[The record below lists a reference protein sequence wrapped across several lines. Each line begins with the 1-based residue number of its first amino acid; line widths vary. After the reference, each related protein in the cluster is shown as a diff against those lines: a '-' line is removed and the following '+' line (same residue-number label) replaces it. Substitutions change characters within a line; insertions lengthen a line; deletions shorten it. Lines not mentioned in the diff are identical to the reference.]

1 MRVTN
6 TMMNKQLVSNLN
18 RSFSKMDKLQNHLS
32 TGSKIL
38 RPGDD
43 PVGLT
48 YVMRYNSE
56 MSRNDEYMKNVD
68 TGIGWLREMDSL
80 MQQASDILKR
90 AKTLTQQASTG
101 TTPEDARE
109 AIAIE
114 IKHLKEQMVMIGNST
129 FAGRYMFNG
138 QKTDQAPYNADTAAT
153 DQTDKGMFQLNVAQG
168 VAVPISITGEDI
180 FGKAGDDLNVFKVLD
195 DIYTHL
201 QNNEQDGILA
211 GITKIEEVA
220 DQISS
225 QWSEMG
231 ARMNRFELVANRI
244 GDQQLHIE
252 ALRSEINDVNYAE
265 TITELKMQESVHQA
279 ALGVGARIIQPSLM
293 DFLR

>member
-6 TMMNKQLVSNLN
+6 SMMSNQLVNNLN
-18 RSFSKMDKLQNHLS
+18 RSFTKMDRLQNQLS
-32 TGSKIL
+32 TGAKIL

-56 MSRNDEYMKNVD
+56 LNRNEEYLKNVD

-90 AKTLTQQASTG
+90 AKVLTQQASTG
-101 TTPEDARE
+101 TTPEDARQGT
-109 AIAIE
+109 AIE
-114 IKHLKEQMVMIGNST
+114 IQHLKEQLVTIGNST

-138 QKTDQAPYNADTAAT
+138 QKTDQAPYTAATAAT
-153 DQTDKGMFQLNVAQG
+153 DTTDKGVFQLSIAQG
-168 VAVPISITGEDI
+168 VTVPISITGEDI
-180 FGKAGDDLNVFKVLD
+180 FGKAGDALNVFKVLD
-195 DIYTHL
+195 DVYQHL
-201 QNNEQDGILA
+201 QDNNQDGLLA
-211 GITKIEEVA
+211 DLDKIEAVA
-220 DQISS
+220 DQLST
-225 QWSEMG
+225 QWSEIG
-231 ARMNRFELVANRI
+231 ARMNRFELVENRI
-244 GDQQLHIE
+244 GDQQLHLKK
-252 ALRSEINDVNYAE
+252 LRSDVNDINYAE
-265 TITELKMQESVHQA
+265 IITDIKMQESVHQA